1 METGLSELKE
11 LFELKDRDLRTY
23 SPLTLAAVM
32 LSTFFRFLIINLLL
46 NLCKSVCH
54 LASHGAQGISEK
66 HGMQIAGMILGTGSA
81 TLR

>member
-1 METGLSELKE
+1 MTPILKVSSLSANTDTGVTV
-11 LFELKDRDLRTY
+11 DTAIAA
-23 SPLTLAAVM
+23 AAVM

-54 LASHGAQGISEK
+54 LASHGVQGISEK
-66 HGMQIAGMILGTGSA
+66 HGMQIAGMIFGTGSA